1 MKNALLIYCSSIIIL
16 SSSLTQQKSKAES
29 ILSGSEIYMDFCIRC
44 HLPNGEGVRGI
55 FPPLKKS
62 DYLLK
67 NIEKSIAGLKYGL
80 KGEIEVNNITYD
92 GIMINQGL
100 DNEEIADVMNYIL
113 NEWGNESEEFIISS
127 YVSEIPKSILQQ

>member
-1 MKNALLIYCSSIIIL
+1 MKYVLIIYCSSLIIL

-44 HLPNGEGVRGI
+44 HLPNGEGVKDI

-62 DYLLK
+62 DYLLN
-67 NIEKSIAGLKYGL
+67 NIDKSIAGLKYGL
-80 KGEIEVNNITYD
+80 KGKIEVNNIIYD

-100 DNEEIADVMNYIL
+100 DDEEIADVMNYIL
-113 NEWGNESEEFIISS
+113 NQWGNESKEIITPNR
-127 YVSEIPKSILQQ
+127 VSGISKSILK

>member
-1 MKNALLIYCSSIIIL
+1 MKYVLIIFCSSLIIL

-29 ILSGSEIYMDFCIRC
+29 ILSGSEIYMDFCVRC
-44 HLPNGEGVRGI
+44 HLPNGEGVKDI

-62 DYLLK
+62 DYLLN
-67 NIEKSIAGLKYGL
+67 NIDKSIAGLKYGL
-80 KGEIEVNNITYD
+80 KGKIEVNNIIYD

-113 NEWGNESEEFIISS
+113 NQWGNESEEFITSS
-127 YVSEIPKSILQQ
+127 RVSEISKSILK

>member
-1 MKNALLIYCSSIIIL
+1 MKYVLIIYCSSLIIL

-44 HLPNGEGVRGI
+44 HLPNGEGVKDI

-62 DYLLK
+62 DYLLN
-67 NIEKSIAGLKYGL
+67 NIDKSIAGLKYGL
-80 KGEIEVNNITYD
+80 KGKIEVNNIIYD

-113 NEWGNESEEFIISS
+113 NQWGNESEEFITSS
-127 YVSEIPKSILQQ
+127 RVSEISKSILK